1 MQYIKYSNIDIST
14 YGDIYVFSIGN
25 DADGLFSVSESAAI
39 LLRKLDEVKTYDEL
53 VREILLNY
61 NIDEAIARKDL
72 NDFLKQMIDLKII
85 KQF

>member
-14 YGDIYVFSIGN
+14 YGDIYVVSIGN

-39 LLRKLDEVKTYDEL
+39 LLRKLDEAKTYDEL

-61 NIDEAIARKDL
+61 NIDGAIARKDL

>member
-14 YGDIYVFSIGN
+14 YGDIYVVSIGN

-39 LLRKLDEVKTYDEL
+39 LLRKLDEVKTCDEL
-53 VREILLNY
+53 VQEILLNY
-61 NIDEAIARKDL
+61 NIDEAIVRKDL

>member
-14 YGDIYVFSIGN
+14 YGDIYVVSIGN

-53 VREILLNY
+53 AREILLNY

>member
-14 YGDIYVFSIGN
+14 YGDIYVVSIGN
-25 DADGLFSVSESAAI
+25 DADGLFSVSESAVI
-39 LLRKLDEVKTYDEL
+39 LLRKLDEAKTYDEL

>member
-14 YGDIYVFSIGN
+14 YGDIYVVSIGN
-25 DADGLFSVSESAAI
+25 DADGLVSVSESAAI

-53 VREILLNY
+53 VRGILLNY
-61 NIDEAIARKDL
+61 NIDESIARKDL

>member
-14 YGDIYVFSIGN
+14 YGDIYVVSIGN

-39 LLRKLDEVKTYDEL
+39 LLRKLDEAKTYDEL

-61 NIDEAIARKDL
+61 NIDESIARKDL
-72 NDFLKQMIDLKII
+72 NDFMKQMIDLKII